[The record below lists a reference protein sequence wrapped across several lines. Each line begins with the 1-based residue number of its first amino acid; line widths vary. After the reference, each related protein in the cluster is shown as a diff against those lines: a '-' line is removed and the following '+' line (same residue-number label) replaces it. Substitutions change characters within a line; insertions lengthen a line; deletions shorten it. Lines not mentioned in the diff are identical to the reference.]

1 MKQKARKLLSLLL
14 ALVMV
19 CGMMSTALAEGET
32 PPAGAQWSGGA
43 SGCQHGTYTYQ
54 VTRQPTCYQAGTG
67 VFTCTV
73 QHTPQNG
80 TTTACGATCTVEIP
94 ATNQHSYGANWVQGV
109 TTHYHPCT
117 TQGCTAKN
125 EEANHT
131 FANGACTVCGARDTS
146 VVTLTPSPANTTA
159 VSLNQYDSRTGLYY
173 ASFSVTPS
181 ANAGSLTY
189 AWYLG
194 AVGSTSR
201 PLSNTSSCTVYSDQ
215 VLATGTKLTCY
226 AYAAGSNTP
235 VAQVEW
241 TISNAYTSQFSVGA
255 TVYDTNPGYA
265 LGDVPD
271 EGNTGSIVEQINSW
285 LSRNGGSY
293 RNDEYIKDV
302 TFTSGDF
309 TGSQR
314 SNGYLTARANRAL
327 SENELASV
335 TFIPTAT
342 LTGSNAKAT
351 ATFNFTLTTQNSR
364 GSAYGNTYYGTLT
377 FTIVEGVAGAGIVL
391 TARTGENLTLSSGT
405 FQDFWAQNFS
415 NGVLSY
421 VEFTSVSGGNLY
433 ADYNGTRGT
442 NVVGS
447 ANPTPC
453 YVNPTNRQTALDGL
467 TLVPSSNRTSTVT
480 IRFTARGSSRNS
492 SGATSSRSGTITVLY
507 MNSAANLTYDAGTS
521 GTVSLNSEDFTNA
534 YRTAVG
540 NSAPS
545 NMTIRFTSLPANG
558 TLTYRATNNR
568 TVTLTSANM
577 GSYDFSTRTS
587 GSNRINDVTYTAGR
601 NTGTADTAEFICY
614 SGGTPRFVGTITF
627 NAKPAVVENLSVQFS
642 CTSASGIPINAVNFY
657 NSSTAVSGSSYI
669 ALGLPSSGSLY
680 LNGVAL
686 NNGARLSFVSGSGY
700 PLFSNVTYQPTANT
714 PNGTVSFPF
723 YAYNANGDVVAS
735 GTVQIT
741 VNLPAPVTPPTTPTN
756 PVNPSVPSANLKDVP
771 AGSWYATYVNALVSA
786 KVIGGYADGTFRPA
800 SNVTYGEALALIMR
814 AVGYNIQQGSGSNWA
829 MPYLT
834 QAAADGLLPTN
845 AAYGLN
851 DAVDRYTIAQITAKA
866 MRLTPVTG
874 ATSSPFSDTND
885 PYVLALHNAG
895 IIGGTGSGFEG
906 NKTLSRAEVS
916 AIIYRIYQNNGTQQ
930 PSQPQQ
936 PSTGD
941 DGSHEPDRDAPW
953 GY

>member
-1 MKQKARKLLSLLL
+1 MEESLMKQKARKLLSLLL

-19 CGMMSTALAEGET
+19 CGMMSTALAEGEGTGTPGTTEGDNQQPSTPTTTPATGISLNTSTLTLNKGQSTTLTATVTPNDATDKSVTWTSGNTAIATVSNGTVTAVAAGTTTITATAAGVAQGTT
-32 PPAGAQWSGGA
+32 PPAA
-43 SGCQHGTYTYQ
+43 S
-54 VTRQPTCYQAGTG
+54 
-67 VFTCTV
+67 CTV
-73 QHTPQNG
+73 TVTDP
-80 TTTACGATCTVEIP
+80 TAI
-94 ATNQHSYGANWVQGV
+94 
-109 TTHYHPCT
+109 
-117 TQGCTAKN
+117 
-125 EEANHT
+125 
-131 FANGACTVCGARDTS
+131 
-146 VVTLTPSPANTTA
+146 TLYPSPANSTVIT
-159 VSLNQYDSRTGLYY
+159 LTKTDNYGYPYED
-173 ASFSVTPS
+173 FSVS
-181 ANAGSLTY
+181 SNATGVTLTY
-189 AWYLG
+189 AWALNSYALTNS
-194 AVGSTSR
+194 ANTSNTVRITSR
-201 PLSNTSSCTVYSDQ
+201 DLATNSATNVLTCTVYNNGQQ
-215 VLATGTKLTCY
+215 VGE
-226 AYAAGSNTP
+226 P
-235 VAQVEW
+235 IRW
-241 TISNAYTSQFSVGA
+241 TISNAYTTQFSVGA

-271 EGNTGSIVEQINSW
+271 EGNTGSIVDQINNW

-351 ATFNFTLTTQNSR
+351 ASFNFTLTTQNSR